1 MSSSSAA
8 ARGEPVARWW
18 RSSRRDEPIRV
29 RRLERLEHDEL
40 VVQELLVGVEEERLA
55 AGHPGAEVPP
65 VAAENDDRP
74 ARHVLARV
82 VADSLDDRGR
92 ARVPHREP
100 LPGRAGAEE
109 VAPRR
114 AVEDRVPEQDG
125 LAGVA

>member
-1 MSSSSAA
+1 M
-8 ARGEPVARWW
+8 
-18 RSSRRDEPIRV
+18 
-29 RRLERLEHDEL
+29 
-40 VVQELLVGVEEERLA
+40 
-55 AGHPGAEVPP
+55 
-65 VAAENDDRP
+65 AAENDDRP

-92 ARVPHREP
+92 ARVPHREA

-125 LAGVA
+125 SPASPRGGETTMRPPDIDLPT